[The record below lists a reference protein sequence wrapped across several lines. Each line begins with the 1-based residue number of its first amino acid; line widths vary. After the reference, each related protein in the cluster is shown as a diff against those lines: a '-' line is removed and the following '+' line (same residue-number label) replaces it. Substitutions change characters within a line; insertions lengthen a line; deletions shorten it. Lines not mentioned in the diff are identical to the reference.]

1 MLSPSSSHALRA
13 MSLDAIRGFE
23 SAARHLSF
31 TAAAEELCITQSAV
45 SKQVKSLEDAL
56 GVALFLRGGKGLSL
70 TPRAA
75 SFMRRPALR
84 WRNWP
89 QPWTA
94 CWRRTGS
101 RWRSP
106 PRPHFAA
113 LWLAPKLAKFQQLEP
128 AIDVRVDASEARVN
142 LEREGM
148 DLAVRLYPV
157 QPGDEGPPPLLQEQ
171 ALLVAAP
178 GVAARINAAADI
190 LATPLLVY
198 YDPATRF
205 PWMSWP
211 DWYERLGL
219 KQAAQQPC
227 LYFSQYEHVL
237 TAAVQGAGI
246 AIGRTP
252 LVLPLLRSGQL
263 TVVLPGETVAGLAY
277 RIVTSAH
284 SQNGRR
290 CRNFAPGWSASSRWK
305 PSADAGGPLK
315 PRRPSSPAPAR
326 VPPHPNAKATSSRP
340 AAWIAP

>member
-1 MLSPSSSHALRA
+1 MLNPSSSHALRA

-31 TAAAEELCITQSAV
+31 TAAADELCITQSAV

-56 GVALFLRGGKGLSL
+56 GAPLFLRGGKGLSL
-70 TPRAA
+70 TPQGRELYEAARAA
-75 SFMRRPALR
+75 LGQLASTVDRLLAVDRVSVAVTTTP
-84 WRNWP
+84 
-89 QPWTA
+89 
-94 CWRRTGS
+94 S
-101 RWRSP
+101 
-106 PRPHFAA
+106 FAA

-157 QPGDEGPPPLLQEQ
+157 QPGDESPPLLQEQ

-178 GVAARINAAADI
+178 AVAARIRSAADI
-190 LATPLLVY
+190 AQTPLLVY

-219 KQAAQQPC
+219 KQSAQQPC

-237 TAAVQGAGI
+237 NAAVQGGGI

-252 LVLPLLRSGQL
+252 LVLPLLRGGQL
-263 TVVLPGETVAGLAY
+263 TVVLPGETVDGLGY
-277 RIVTSAH
+277 RIITSAH
-284 SQNGRR
+284 S
-290 CRNFAPGWSASSRWK
+290 AE
-305 PSADAGGPLK
+305 
-315 PRRPSSPAPAR
+315 
-326 VPPHPNAKATSSRP
+326 RP
-340 AAWIAP
+340 AVLKFRAWLERELALEAIG

>member
-1 MLSPSSSHALRA
+1 MLNPSSSHALRA

-56 GVALFLRGGKGLSL
+56 GAPLFLRGGKGLSL
-70 TPRAA
+70 TPQGRELYEAARASLSQLA
-75 SFMRRPALR
+75 SAVDRLLAVDRASVAVTTTP
-84 WRNWP
+84 
-89 QPWTA
+89 
-94 CWRRTGS
+94 S
-101 RWRSP
+101 
-106 PRPHFAA
+106 FAA

-142 LEREGM
+142 LEREGL

-157 QPGDEGPPPLLQEQ
+157 QPGDESLPLLQEQ

-178 GVAARINAAADI
+178 AVAARIHSPADI
-190 LATPLLVY
+190 AHIPLLVY

-219 KQAAQQPC
+219 KQSAQQPC
-227 LYFSQYEHVL
+227 LYFSQYEHVVN
-237 TAAVQGAGI
+237 AAVQGGGI

-252 LVLPLLRSGQL
+252 LVLPLLRGGQL
-263 TVVLPGETVAGLAY
+263 TVVLPGQTVDGLGY
-277 RIVTSAH
+277 RIITSAH
-284 SQNGRR
+284 S
-290 CRNFAPGWSASSRWK
+290 
-305 PSADAGGPLK
+305 AD
-315 PRRPSSPAPAR
+315 
-326 VPPHPNAKATSSRP
+326 RP
-340 AAWIAP
+340 AVQKFRAWLERELALEAIG

>member
-1 MLSPSSSHALRA
+1 

-56 GVALFLRGGKGLSL
+56 GAPLFLRGGKGLSL
-70 TPRAA
+70 TPQGRELYEAARAA
-75 SFMRRPALR
+75 LSQLASAVDRLLAVDRASVVITTTP
-84 WRNWP
+84 
-89 QPWTA
+89 
-94 CWRRTGS
+94 S
-101 RWRSP
+101 
-106 PRPHFAA
+106 FAA
-113 LWLAPKLAKFQQLEP
+113 LWLAPKLARFQQLEP

-157 QPGDEGPPPLLQEQ
+157 QPGDESPPLLQEQ

-178 GVAARINAAADI
+178 AVAARIHTAADI
-190 LATPLLVY
+190 AHTPLLVY

-219 KQAAQQPC
+219 KQSAQQPC
-227 LYFSQYEHVL
+227 LYFSQYEHVVN
-237 TAAVQGAGI
+237 AAVQGGGI

-252 LVLPLLRSGQL
+252 LVLPLLRGGQL
-263 TVVLPGETVAGLAY
+263 TVVLPGQTVDGLGY
-277 RIVTSAH
+277 RIITSAH
-284 SQNGRR
+284 S
-290 CRNFAPGWSASSRWK
+290 AE
-305 PSADAGGPLK
+305 
-315 PRRPSSPAPAR
+315 
-326 VPPHPNAKATSSRP
+326 RP
-340 AAWIAP
+340 AVQTFRAWLERELALEAIG

>member
-1 MLSPSSSHALRA
+1 MLHSPSSSALRA

-31 TAAAEELCITQSAV
+31 TAAAEELFITQSAV

-70 TPRAA
+70 TPQGRELYEAA
-75 SFMRRPALR
+75 
-84 WRNWP
+84 
-89 QPWTA
+89 
-94 CWRRTGS
+94 RTS
-101 RWRSP
+101 LAQLASAVDRLLAVDRLSVTVTTTP
-106 PRPHFAA
+106 SFAA
-113 LWLAPKLAKFQQLEP
+113 LWLAPKLAKFQSLEP

-157 QPGDEGPPPLLQEQ
+157 PGGGGEPPPLLQEQ

-178 GVAARINAAADI
+178 AVAARIGRAADI
-190 LATPLLVY
+190 LRTPLLVY
-198 YDPATRF
+198 YDPTTRF
-205 PWMSWP
+205 SWMSWTA
-211 DWYERLGL
+211 WYERLGL
-219 KQAAQQPC
+219 KQSPQQPC

-263 TVVLPGETVAGLAY
+263 QVVLPGQTVAGLGY

-284 SQNGRR
+284 G
-290 CRNFAPGWSASSRWK
+290 AE
-305 PSADAGGPLK
+305 
-315 PRRPSSPAPAR
+315 
-326 VPPHPNAKATSSRP
+326 RP
-340 AAWIAP
+340 AVQKFRAWLEQELAGDAMG

>member
-1 MLSPSSSHALRA
+1 

-45 SKQVKSLEDAL
+45 SKQIKSLEDAL
-56 GVALFLRGGKGLSL
+56 GTALFLRGGRGLSL
-70 TPRAA
+70 TPQGRELYEAARASLA
-75 SFMRRPALR
+75 QLA
-84 WRNWP
+84 
-89 QPWTA
+89 TA
-94 CWRRTGS
+94 VDRLLSVDRVSVSVTTTPS
-101 RWRSP
+101 
-106 PRPHFAA
+106 FAA
-113 LWLAPKLAKFQQLEP
+113 LWLAPKLAQFQQEEP

-148 DLAVRLYPV
+148 DLAVRLGPWS
-157 QPGDEGPPPLLQEQ
+157 PGSDGPPPLLQEQ

-178 GVAARINAAADI
+178 SIAAQIRSAADI
-190 LATPLLVY
+190 PRTALLVY

-219 KQAAQQPC
+219 RQSAEQPC

-237 TAAVQGAGI
+237 TAAVQGAGM

-263 TVVLPGETVAGLAY
+263 KVVLPGQTVAGLGY
-277 RIVTSAH
+277 RIVVSTHSAERQAVQKFC
-284 SQNGRR
+284 SWLERELALEAMG
-290 CRNFAPGWSASSRWK
+290 
-305 PSADAGGPLK
+305 
-315 PRRPSSPAPAR
+315 
-326 VPPHPNAKATSSRP
+326 
-340 AAWIAP
+340 

>member
-1 MLSPSSSHALRA
+1 

-56 GVALFLRGGKGLSL
+56 GTALFLRGGKGLSL
-70 TPRAA
+70 TPQGRELYEAARASLAQLA
-75 SFMRRPALR
+75 SAVDRLLAADRESVAVTTTP
-84 WRNWP
+84 
-89 QPWTA
+89 
-94 CWRRTGS
+94 S
-101 RWRSP
+101 
-106 PRPHFAA
+106 FAA

-178 GVAARINAAADI
+178 GVAARINSAADI
-190 LATPLLVY
+190 LSTPLLVY

-263 TVVLPGETVAGLAY
+263 TVVLPGQTVDGLAY

-284 SQNGRR
+284 STG
-290 CRNFAPGWSASSRWK
+290 
-305 PSADAGGPLK
+305 
-315 PRRPSSPAPAR
+315 
-326 VPPHPNAKATSSRP
+326 RP
-340 AAWIAP
+340 AVQKFRDWLERELAMEAIG

>member
-1 MLSPSSSHALRA
+1 

-31 TAAAEELCITQSAV
+31 TAAAEELFITQSAV

-56 GVALFLRGGKGLSL
+56 GTALFLRGGKGLSL
-70 TPRAA
+70 TPEGRQLFEAARASLAQLA
-75 SFMRRPALR
+75 SAVDRLLAVDRVSVSVTTTP
-84 WRNWP
+84 
-89 QPWTA
+89 
-94 CWRRTGS
+94 S
-101 RWRSP
+101 
-106 PRPHFAA
+106 FAA

-148 DLAVRLYPV
+148 DLAVRLSPPL
-157 QPGDEGPPPLLQEQ
+157 PGGEGPPPLLQEQ

-178 GVAARINAAADI
+178 AVAARIETADGI
-190 LATPLLVY
+190 LRTPLLVY

-205 PWMSWP
+205 SWMSWTA
-211 DWYERLGL
+211 WYERLGL
-219 KQAAQQPC
+219 KQSTQQPC

-263 TVVLPGETVAGLAY
+263 KVVLPGQTVEGMGY
-277 RIVTSAH
+277 RIVTSVHGAE
-284 SQNGRR
+284 
-290 CRNFAPGWSASSRWK
+290 
-305 PSADAGGPLK
+305 
-315 PRRPSSPAPAR
+315 
-326 VPPHPNAKATSSRP
+326 RP
-340 AAWIAP
+340 AVQKFRAWLERELAMEAIG

>member
-1 MLSPSSSHALRA
+1 MLNPSSSHALRA

-56 GVALFLRGGKGLSL
+56 GAALFLRGGKGLSL
-70 TPRAA
+70 TPQGRELYEAARASLSQLA
-75 SFMRRPALR
+75 SAVDRLLAVDRASVAVTTTP
-84 WRNWP
+84 
-89 QPWTA
+89 
-94 CWRRTGS
+94 S
-101 RWRSP
+101 
-106 PRPHFAA
+106 FAA

-142 LEREGM
+142 LEREGL

-157 QPGDEGPPPLLQEQ
+157 QPGDESLPLLQEQ

-178 GVAARINAAADI
+178 AVAARIHSPADI
-190 LATPLLVY
+190 AHIPLLVY

-219 KQAAQQPC
+219 KQSAQQPC
-227 LYFSQYEHVL
+227 LYFSQYEHVVN
-237 TAAVQGAGI
+237 AAVQGGGI

-252 LVLPLLRSGQL
+252 LVLPLLRGGQL
-263 TVVLPGETVAGLAY
+263 TVVLPGQTVDGLGY
-277 RIVTSAH
+277 RIITSAH
-284 SQNGRR
+284 S
-290 CRNFAPGWSASSRWK
+290 
-305 PSADAGGPLK
+305 AD
-315 PRRPSSPAPAR
+315 
-326 VPPHPNAKATSSRP
+326 RP
-340 AAWIAP
+340 AVQKFRAWLERELALEAIG